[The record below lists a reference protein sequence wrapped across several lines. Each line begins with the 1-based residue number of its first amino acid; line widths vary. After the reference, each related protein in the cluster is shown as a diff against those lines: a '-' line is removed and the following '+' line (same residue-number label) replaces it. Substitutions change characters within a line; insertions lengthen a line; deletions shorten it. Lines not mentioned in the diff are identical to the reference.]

1 MSLTHKEKLLSQSE
15 LLSSLLD
22 FISQDDRN
30 VILNWDKRL
39 RSDWVEQSYRLNEK
53 DFVLFDAKRQ
63 YKLLKNISWIK
74 TLDKIKELS
83 YVPYYPQNDQ
93 KVISNIP
100 GKKKNS
106 TNSLGCEGFLSNI
119 AKKK

>member
-74 TLDKIKELS
+74 TLDKIKELALKEK
-83 YVPYYPQNDQ
+83 QFD
-93 KVISNIP
+93 
-100 GKKKNS
+100 
-106 TNSLGCEGFLSNI
+106 EI
-119 AKKK
+119 AKWMDEKIKDTYINVAADSRDCDFANNWLKK